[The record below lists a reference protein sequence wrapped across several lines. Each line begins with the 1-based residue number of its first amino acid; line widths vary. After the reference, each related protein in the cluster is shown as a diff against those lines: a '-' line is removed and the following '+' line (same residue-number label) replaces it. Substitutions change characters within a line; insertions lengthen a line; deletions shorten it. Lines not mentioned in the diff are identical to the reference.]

1 MFNKKSFF
9 ISMLL
14 LIFLTIGMVSASDNL
29 TDEVSLDDASAQSI
43 ETPISSEI
51 ESNANESSQISEDA
65 PSQVNTKMEA
75 KDVTTYYKEK
85 SELVGYLKDTNNQ
98 PISGKKV
105 SISINNK
112 VYDKITDNSG
122 KVVLK
127 LNLKPGT
134 YTASVKFAGPA
145 ADLDSAVKVTIEP

>member
-1 MFNKKSFF
+1 MFFKKSFF

-43 ETPISSEI
+43 ETPIISEIKNDSSE
-51 ESNANESSQISEDA
+51 SSHIPEDV
-65 PSQVNTKMEA
+65 PSLMNTKMEA

-85 SELVGYLKDTNNQ
+85 SELISYLKESNNQ

-105 SISINNK
+105 SK
-112 VYDKITDNSG
+112 EEQ
-122 KVVLK
+122 L
-127 LNLKPGT
+127 
-134 YTASVKFAGPA
+134 
-145 ADLDSAVKVTIEP
+145 

>member
-75 KDVTTYYKEK
+75 KDVTTYYKE
-85 SELVGYLKDTNNQ
+85 
-98 PISGKKV
+98 
-105 SISINNK
+105 
-112 VYDKITDNSG
+112 
-122 KVVLK
+122 
-127 LNLKPGT
+127 
-134 YTASVKFAGPA
+134 
-145 ADLDSAVKVTIEP
+145 